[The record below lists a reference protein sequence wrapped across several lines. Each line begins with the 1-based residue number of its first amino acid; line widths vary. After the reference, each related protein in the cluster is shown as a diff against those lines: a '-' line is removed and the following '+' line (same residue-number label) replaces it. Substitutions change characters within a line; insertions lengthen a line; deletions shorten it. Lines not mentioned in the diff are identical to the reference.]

1 MINKIL
7 VVILEV
13 EGMVGGM
20 VMSPLGDSYQDY
32 LNKGL

>member
-1 MINKIL
+1 MVNKIL

-13 EGMVGGM
+13 EGTVGGM
-20 VMSPLGDSYQDY
+20 VMSALGNSYQDY